1 MCKLNGK
8 IAVVTGATG
17 GIGFQV
23 AKRLGEDGCTVIL
36 NGIEDSKGQERVAE
50 LNAAGITAEY
60 YGFDVT
66 DDNAVNQNIDKI
78 GQKHGKIDILVNNA
92 GGLGGRSRFE
102 EMTTEFFR
110 SVMALNLDS
119 TFFVSRAAIPF
130 LKKSENATIINYTS
144 NAGWN
149 AGGPGAG
156 IYGTS
161 KAAVH
166 AITRALAKDLAEY
179 GIRVNAV
186 SPGTIDTPFH
196 AQIKSTKPE
205 VFASWKNNIMLGRLG
220 QPEEVAAVVSFLA
233 SDDASFMTAETVQIG
248 GGQALGI

>member
-1 MCKLNGK
+1 MSKNIGR
-8 IAVVTGATG
+8 IAIVTGATG

-23 AKRLGEDGCTVIL
+23 AKKLGQEGYTVIL
-36 NGIEDSKGQERVAE
+36 NGIDDEAGVKRVDE
-50 LNAAGITAEY
+50 LKKEGINAEY
-60 YGFDVT
+60 FGFDVT
-66 DDNAVNQNIDKI
+66 NEDAVNSNIKNIGDKF
-78 GQKHGKIDILVNNA
+78 GKIDVLVNNA
-92 GGLGGRSRFE
+92 GGLGGRQRFE
-102 EMTTEFFR
+102 EMTTEFYRF
-110 SVMALNLDS
+110 VMALNLDS
-119 TFFVSRAAIPF
+119 TFFASRAAIPY
-130 LKKSENATIINYTS
+130 LKKSDNASIINYTS

-161 KAAVH
+161 KAGVH

-179 GIRVNAV
+179 QIRVNAV

-196 AQIKSTKPE
+196 SQIKSTKPE

-220 QPEEVAAVVSFLA
+220 KPEEVAGVVAFLA
-233 SDDASFMTAETVQIG
+233 SKEASFITAETIQIG

>member
-1 MCKLNGK
+1 MSKIEGR
-8 IAVVTGATG
+8 IAVITGATG
-17 GIGFQV
+17 GIGFEV
-23 AKRLGEDGCTVIL
+23 AKRLGKDGYTVVL
-36 NGIEDSKGQERVAE
+36 NGIEDEAGAKRVAE
-50 LNAAGITAEY
+50 LTAEGINAEY

-66 DDNAVNQNIDKI
+66 KDEAVTENITAI
-78 GQKHGKIDILVNNA
+78 GNKYGKIDVLVNNA

-102 EMTTEFFR
+102 EMTTEFYRF
-110 SVMALNLDS
+110 VMALNLDS
-119 TFFVSRAAIPF
+119 TFFASRAAIPF
-130 LKKSENATIINYTS
+130 LRKSEYASIINYTS

-161 KAAVH
+161 KAGVH

-196 AQIKSTKPE
+196 KQIKSTKPE
-205 VFASWKNNIMLGRLG
+205 VFASWANNIMLGRLG
-220 QPEEVAAVVSFLA
+220 QPEDVAGVVSFLA
-233 SDDASFMTAETVQIG
+233 SKDAAFLTAETIQVG

>member
-1 MCKLNGK
+1 MSENK
-8 IAVVTGATG
+8 IAIVTGATG
-17 GIGFQV
+17 GIGFEV
-23 AKRLGEDGCTVIL
+23 ARRLGQDGYTVAL
-36 NGIEDSKGQERVAE
+36 NGIEDEAGAQRVEE
-50 LNAAGITAEY
+50 LAKEGITAEY

-66 DDNAVNQNIDKI
+66 DEEAVTSNINAI
-78 GQKHGKIDILVNNA
+78 GQKHGKIDVLVNNA

-102 EMTTEFFR
+102 EMSTEFYR
-110 SVMALNLDS
+110 KVMALNLDS
-119 TFFVSRAAIPF
+119 VFFASRAAIPC
-130 LKKSENATIINYTS
+130 LKKSENASIINYTS

-161 KAAVH
+161 KAGVH

-205 VFASWKNNIMLGRLG
+205 VFASWKNNILLGRLG
-220 QPEEVAAVVSFLA
+220 EPQEVASVVSFLA
-233 SDDASFMTAETVQIG
+233 SKDASFITAETIQIG

>member
-1 MCKLNGK
+1 MNEKK
-8 IAVVTGATG
+8 VAVITGATG
-17 GIGFQV
+17 GIGFAV
-23 AKRLGEDGCTVIL
+23 AKRLGKDGYIVIL
-36 NGIEDSKGQERVAE
+36 NGIEDEAGAKRVEELTAE
-50 LNAAGITAEY
+50 GITAEY

-66 DDNAVNQNIDKI
+66 KEDQVTENITKI
-78 GQKHGKIDILVNNA
+78 GEKFGRIDVLVNNA

-102 EMTTEFFR
+102 DMTTEFYR
-110 SVMALNLDS
+110 GVMALNLDS

-130 LKKSENATIINYTS
+130 LKKAENASIINYTS
-144 NAGWN
+144 IAGWN

-196 AQIKSTKPE
+196 TQIKSTKPE
-205 VFASWKNNIMLGRLG
+205 VFASWKNNILLGRLG
-220 QPEEVAAVVSFLA
+220 EPEEVASVISFLVG
-233 SDDASFMTAETVQIG
+233 SDAAFLTAETIQIG
-248 GGQALGI
+248 GGQGLGI